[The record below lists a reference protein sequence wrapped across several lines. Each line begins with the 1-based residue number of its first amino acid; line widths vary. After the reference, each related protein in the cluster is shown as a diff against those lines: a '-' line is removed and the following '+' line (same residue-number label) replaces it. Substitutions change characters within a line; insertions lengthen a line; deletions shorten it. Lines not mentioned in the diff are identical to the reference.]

1 MAQETTGIKINGN
14 GPFASQI
21 DSPFNNPRSLYHI
34 TNGNYP
40 SYEPARSTDFELY
53 VYGLSDLL
61 GMDETE
67 AQEVIRIAVAKAPIP
82 HFTIQPLEQRRGNTV
97 QKFAGT
103 PSFEAG
109 TMELYDWIGVNTK
122 SILMKW
128 QEKASNLRTGKTGVL
143 SEYKKRATL
152 CEYSPDGQKIRSWT
166 MYGCWISAISEEP
179 FDHGNQQSERRIT
192 ATLQYDLALPDED
205 DIG

>member
-21 DSPFNNPRSLYHI
+21 DSPFNDPRSLYHI

-40 SYEPARSTDFELY
+40 SYEPARSTDFEFY

-61 GMDETE
+61 GTTETE
-67 AQEVIRIAVAKAPIP
+67 AQEIMRIAVAKAPVP
-82 HFTIQPLEQRRGNTV
+82 HFSINALEQRRGNTV

-103 PSFEAG
+103 PTFEAG
-109 TMELYDWIGVNTK
+109 NLELYDWIGVNTK
-122 SILMKW
+122 SILMAW
-128 QEKASNLRTGKTGVL
+128 QAKASNLRTGKTGVL
-143 SEYKKRATL
+143 SDYKKRGWL
-152 CEYSPDGQKIRSWT
+152 VEYSPEGQRIRSWT
-166 MYGCWISAISEEP
+166 LYGCWVSAITEDD
-179 FDHGNQQSERRIT
+179 FDHSSQQNERRIR